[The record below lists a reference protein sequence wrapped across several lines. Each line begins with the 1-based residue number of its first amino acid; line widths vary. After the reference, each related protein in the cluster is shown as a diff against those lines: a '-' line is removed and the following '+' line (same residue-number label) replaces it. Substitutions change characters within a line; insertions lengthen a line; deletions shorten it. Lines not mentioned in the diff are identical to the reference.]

1 MLHNIGLRNF
11 KAFGVDKQSVPLS
24 KINLIYGPNSGGKSS
39 VIQALLLLKQSR
51 NDDWLAMARAEQP
64 TGRLRPRGEFVDL
77 GSFTALVHKHDTVQQ
92 LGIDLTYDGFIW
104 QGHPGVT
111 KDQRIMSSMTF
122 ASGRSDMAT
131 DFSGLTYRVQSGKE
145 ILLDGEWRYVPGEN
159 GNQSIS
165 ASMTVGGVPVPND
178 LISISHTNFLPYLY
192 IPGLIPEGGV
202 NWAEA
207 QALPEVASFKE
218 RLERDSNLKILDELR
233 SIDSSESYDNLLNS
247 IVYLG
252 PLRSS
257 PERLY
262 PVSRKSRNDT
272 GVRGEFTPEVLYSNR
287 QFVNSVNRWFERF
300 GVPYTL
306 QVDLFGTDDVTGEF
320 VSLGLVD
327 KRTNTKVTLADVGFG
342 INQLLP
348 IIVEALVPASAWS
361 IFDRVHAVICVEQPE
376 IHLHPRLQAEVADL
390 MIESSH
396 GARGKQWIVET
407 HSELLIRRVQRRIAE
422 GEVDVND
429 VSIIYVEP
437 GGFEG
442 SQIHTL
448 RLDEYGEFLDDWP
461 DGFFEEGF
469 NEMMAY

>member
-1 MLHNIGLRNF
+1 MLHQIGLRNF
-11 KAFGVDKQSVPLS
+11 KAFGADKQSAPLS
-24 KINLIYGPNSGGKSS
+24 KINLIYGPNSSGKSS
-39 VIQALLLLKQSR
+39 IIQALLLLKQSR
-51 NDDWLAMARAEQP
+51 NDDWLAMHRAGRP

-77 GSFTALVHKHDTVQQ
+77 GSFTALVHKHDTLQHVD
-92 LGIDLTYDGFIW
+92 IDLTYDGFGWRDHTGLI
-104 QGHPGVT
+104 
-111 KDQRIMSSMTF
+111 KDQRIMSSMKF
-122 ASGRSDMAT
+122 GFEEPDAVT
-131 DFSGLTYRVQSGKE
+131 DFSGLTYRVQNGSE
-145 ILLDGEWRYVPGEN
+145 TLLNGEWHCVSSVN
-159 GNQSIS
+159 GDHFIS
-165 ASMTVGGVPVPND
+165 ASLSVGEVPVPEG
-178 LISISHTNFLPYLY
+178 LISISHTNFLPYPY
-192 IPGLIPEGGV
+192 VPGLIPEGGV
-202 NWAEA
+202 HWAEA
-207 QALPEVASFKE
+207 QSNKDFTAFRDV
-218 RLERDSNLKILDELR
+218 LERSSDPKLLEKLR
-233 SIDSSESYDNLLNS
+233 TIDSSHSYDNLMNS

-252 PLRSS
+252 PLRSW

-262 PVSRKSRNDT
+262 PVSRKNRNDT

-287 QFVNSVNRWFERF
+287 QFINSVNRWFERF

-348 IIVEALVPASAWS
+348 VVVEALVPATAWS
-361 IFDRVHAVICVEQPE
+361 ILDRVHAVICVEQPE

-390 MIESSH
+390 MIESSR

-407 HSELLIRRVQRRIAE
+407 HSELFIRRVQRRIGE
-422 GEVDVND
+422 GELDATDVT
-429 VSIIYVEP
+429 VIYVEP

-442 SQIHTL
+442 SEIHTL
-448 RLDEYGEFLDDWP
+448 RLDEFGEFLDDWP